1 MLSPIGINLTNS
13 SVCEIMQSCFQIC
26 FEARL
31 GELLR
36 KTAELILIDM
46 VQLLFARLPQF
57 KEDLKMTSLKK
68 VTIFKAI
75 KGVLP

>member
-31 GELLR
+31 GG
-36 KTAELILIDM
+36 KCISSHWYGSIIICTFNKIA
-46 VQLLFARLPQF
+46 
-57 KEDLKMTSLKK
+57 K
-68 VTIFKAI
+68 
-75 KGVLP
+75 

>member
-31 GELLR
+31 GGKCISISL
-36 KTAELILIDM
+36 LILNYFSIY
-46 VQLLFARLPQF
+46 LRII
-57 KEDLKMTSLKK
+57 T
-68 VTIFKAI
+68 
-75 KGVLP
+75 